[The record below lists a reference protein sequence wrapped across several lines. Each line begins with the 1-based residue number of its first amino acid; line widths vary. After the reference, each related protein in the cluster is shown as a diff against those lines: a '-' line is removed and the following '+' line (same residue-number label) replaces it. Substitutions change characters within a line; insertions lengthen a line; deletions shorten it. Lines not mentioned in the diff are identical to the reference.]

1 MRWVQ
6 NAHECPSRL
15 GSIGRTSVCVI
26 SIGRFARPG
35 IVQTSVPEKG
45 LICLM
50 VPSAILVMG
59 GGKEYVSTM

>member
-1 MRWVQ
+1 M
-6 NAHECPSRL
+6 
-15 GSIGRTSVCVI
+15 CVI